1 MKFLYPRGCGRYPLK
16 VVFDEFEYDSE
27 MERFCRWLLRKQ
39 LERPL
44 DITVIPKKF
53 DPNELYA
60 MHNSI
65 FGMTT
70 CHTIYD

>member
-27 MERFCRWLLRKQ
+27 MEYFCRWMLRKQ

-44 DITVIPKKF
+44 NYLEVQKCITIKK
-53 DPNELYA
+53 N
-60 MHNSI
+60 
-65 FGMTT
+65 
-70 CHTIYD
+70 

>member
-27 MERFCRWLLRKQ
+27 MERFCRWMLRKQ

-44 DITVIPKKF
+44 NYLEVKVCITIKK
-53 DPNELYA
+53 NYLK
-60 MHNSI
+60 
-65 FGMTT
+65 T
-70 CHTIYD
+70 C